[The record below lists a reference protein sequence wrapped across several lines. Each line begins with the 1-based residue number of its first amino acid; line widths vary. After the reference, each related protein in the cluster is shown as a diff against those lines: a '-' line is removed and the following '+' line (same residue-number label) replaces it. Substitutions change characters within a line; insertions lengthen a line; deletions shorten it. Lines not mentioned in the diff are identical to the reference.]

1 MRTSFP
7 WIRGPGLGL
16 GLGLGLAVVGCGD
29 PDGGVPAV
37 PAGSGGGG
45 AAAGGSG
52 GGGTVTGG
60 SGGGSATGGG
70 SSVSLPPAVTCPA
83 TSTPCNPTVLDS
95 GIPSPGTFQVR
106 DGYLYWR
113 NTQAAESGTNR
124 DANSVLRVRLPDGA
138 PEVVTALDVGSLV
151 SIAVDATHV
160 YLADLARGVARVPVG
175 GGTPE
180 YLTDAGAVVV
190 TLDET
195 HVYFSLGQ
203 SNGAVARVPKAGGAA
218 QNLALASSPTHVAVD
233 ATHLYWVDRAG
244 SLRALSRV
252 PKAGGD
258 AEILV
263 PEVPGLPERV
273 IVIGDEVFLS
283 VDWPEGTT
291 GPRGAILRIPKAG
304 GAVQEIT
311 SHAHPFGSMG
321 VDADSFYVGTCPGVA
336 GEAAVLRIPRTGGSG
351 TEIARGGL
359 CYVGVAV
366 DATRAY
372 FGEWGAADHQSTGDG
387 SVLAADKC
395 GCP

>member
-1 MRTSFP
+1 MTRASFTR
-7 WIRGPGLGL
+7 ISALG
-16 GLGLGLAVVGCGD
+16 VVLSVAGCGG
-29 PDGGVPAV
+29 PDGDAPAV
-37 PAGSGGGG
+37 PAASGGGG
-45 AAAGGSG
+45 SAAGGSG
-52 GGGTVTGG
+52 GGGATG
-60 SGGGSATGGG
+60 GGGSATGGDA
-70 SSVSLPPAVTCPA
+70 SVSLPPAAACPA
-83 TSTPCNPTVLDS
+83 ASTPCGPTVLDS

-113 NTQAAESGTNR
+113 NTAAAESGTNR

-138 PEVVTALDVGSLV
+138 PEVVTTLDGGSLM

-160 YLADLARGVARVPVG
+160 YLADHQRGVARVPVG

-195 HVYFSLGQ
+195 HVYFSLAQ
-203 SNGAVARVPKAGGAA
+203 SNGAVARVPKAGGAV
-218 QNLALASSPTHVAVD
+218 QNLALATSPTHVAVD

-244 SLRALSRV
+244 SPLALSRV

-263 PEVPGLPERV
+263 SDVPERPERV
-273 IVIGDEVFLS
+273 IVIGDELFLP
-283 VDWPEGTT
+283 VDRPEGTT
-291 GPRGAILRIPKAG
+291 GARGAILRVPAAG

-336 GEAAVLRIPRTGGSG
+336 GEAAVLRIPRAGGSG
-351 TEIARGGL
+351 IEIARGGL
-359 CYVGVAV
+359 CYVGVTV
-366 DATRAY
+366 DATRVY
-372 FGEWGAADHQSTGDG
+372 FGEWGAPNYQSTGDG
-387 SVLAADKC
+387 SVLSADKC